1 VPVHICILKP
11 RSPTSGDENRHS
23 QLVLTVAIGVLVS
36 TAAHS
41 AELVLPLGTLPAEAA
56 SVTDYYRQ
64 NVYDTAGQ
72 KIGEIVDI
80 LLEKQGQVPGTM
92 ISVGSFLSLTRK
104 VVVIPFPAL
113 QVTFKVHEPYLVLD
127 VDKRTL
133 RSAPGFEFNRSARRW
148 VRVEEEK

>member
-80 LLEKQGQVPGTM
+80 LLE
-92 ISVGSFLSLTRK
+92 
-104 VVVIPFPAL
+104 
-113 QVTFKVHEPYLVLD
+113 
-127 VDKRTL
+127 
-133 RSAPGFEFNRSARRW
+133 
-148 VRVEEEK
+148 

>member
-1 VPVHICILKP
+1 
-11 RSPTSGDENRHS
+11 
-23 QLVLTVAIGVLVS
+23 
-36 TAAHS
+36 
-41 AELVLPLGTLPAEAA
+41 
-56 SVTDYYRQ
+56 
-64 NVYDTAGQ
+64 
-72 KIGEIVDI
+72 
-80 LLEKQGQVPGTM
+80 M

-104 VVVIPFPAL
+104 VVAIPFPAL